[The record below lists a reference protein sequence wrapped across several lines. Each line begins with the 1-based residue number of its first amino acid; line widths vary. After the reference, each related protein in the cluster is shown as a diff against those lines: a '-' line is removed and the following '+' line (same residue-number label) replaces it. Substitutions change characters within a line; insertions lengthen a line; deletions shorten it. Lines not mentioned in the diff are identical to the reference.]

1 ALSKEA
7 VRQTIKETMETVLTG
22 QSVTPE
28 LKQKIET
35 IKTMVASDAL
45 SQSELEDT
53 TRAVIVPLLDEIKTY
68 RYILKD
74 LPEVADNL
82 LSPYLAWDNLREITW
97 AACSSV
103 IKEDEQM
110 VLTIGTLAPDGT
122 PWLSVPRTKLIP
134 AVDKLSNGKVKI
146 KIYGGG
152 IMGEDSDILRKM
164 DIGQLSGC
172 GCTALGVLKASPKAS
187 VFLMPGLFN
196 NYDEIDYIFK
206 KFRKNIDAAFAER
219 GYILAAVIDTG
230 FFHFFS
236 KKEITDLDSIRKQK
250 VLTWFGRV
258 ETTFYDALNINATPV
273 AVPEVVSA
281 LSTGLADTCLAPAA
295 WMLGMQ
301 AYQYANYYIKQPMLY
316 SPAAVIVSADVKHR
330 LQKKFEVS
338 PTFAHNI
345 QELIVFEVSSL
356 EKGWRDNIRSYE
368 RRSLEAF
375 EKKCGMKVVSLPPE
389 DMKVIEKAGLQVQEE
404 LAGKVYSKKLLND
417 VKAALAEYRAN
428 HPE

>member
-1 ALSKEA
+1 
-7 VRQTIKETMETVLTG
+7 
-22 QSVTPE
+22 
-28 LKQKIET
+28 
-35 IKTMVASDAL
+35 
-45 SQSELEDT
+45 
-53 TRAVIVPLLDEIKTY
+53 
-68 RYILKD
+68 
-74 LPEVADNL
+74 
-82 LSPYLAWDNLREITW
+82 
-97 AACSSV
+97 
-103 IKEDEQM
+103 
-110 VLTIGTLAPDGT
+110 
-122 PWLSVPRTKLIP
+122 
-134 AVDKLSNGKVKI
+134 
-146 KIYGGG
+146 
-152 IMGEDSDILRKM
+152 
-164 DIGQLSGC
+164 IGQLSGC

-206 KFRKNIDAAFAER
+206 KFRKTIDAAFAER

-230 FFHFFS
+230 FFYFFS

-250 VLTWFGRV
+250 VLTWFGQV

-281 LSTGLADTCLAPAA
+281 LSTGLADTCLAPAP

-316 SPAAVIVSADVKHR
+316 SPAAVIISADVKHS
-330 LQKKFEVS
+330 LQKKFDVS

-345 QELIVFEVSSL
+345 QELLVFEVNSL
-356 EKGWRDNIRSYE
+356 EQGWFNTLRSYE
-368 RRSLEAF
+368 RRTLEAF

-389 DMKVIEKAGLQVQEE
+389 DMKIIKKAGLQVQEE